1 MALIYSLARPG
12 SPVIS
17 TACLFV
23 FDGCRRIVVRQSSF
37 GSLSILN
44 LHSQP
49 EARPQPPA
57 KLRPHN
63 GPPQPKAVTVAVAP
77 GTGPRSTYSEKRGRK
92 LGRAGRRSQGG
103 GSGPPADLCCYR
115 FAPRSPT
122 LVHLFIRQGWIA
134 SRKEHRRFAEC
145 RHFPLP

>member
-1 MALIYSLARPG
+1 MLRPLRLLEEAVVALIYSLARPG

-23 FDGCRRIVVRQSSF
+23 FDGCRWIVVRQSSF

-63 GPPQPKAVTVAVAP
+63 GPPQPKGGHSGS
-77 GTGPRSTYSEKRGRK
+77 GTRNRTKKHLLREKRK
-92 LGRAGRRSQGG
+92 RARASWETQPRWWVRPAG
-103 GSGPPADLCCYR
+103 GSVLLQVCSKKPHFG
-115 FAPRSPT
+115 APF
-122 LVHLFIRQGWIA
+122 H
-134 SRKEHRRFAEC
+134 
-145 RHFPLP
+145 